1 MSGYTEGEVIPEGQI
16 EWDGKAA
23 LLQKP
28 FELDLLA
35 VKIRE
40 VLEAE
45 TRR

>member
-1 MSGYTEGEVIPEGQI
+1 
-16 EWDGKAA
+16 

-40 VLEAE
+40 VLEAGS
-45 TRR
+45 RRWSE